1 MTKEILNNKLANEQL
16 NQVNGGTFDSNK
28 HDERIYNQA
37 GMRTDYGFF
46 AKDKF
51 FIKNKDGKE
60 ISITYAQANW
70 AVEYWQKNNKQA
82 TYEIVAANCKK

>member
-1 MTKEILNNKLANEQL
+1 
-16 NQVNGGTFDSNK
+16 
-28 HDERIYNQA
+28 
-37 GMRTDYGFF
+37 MRTDYGFF

-70 AVEYWQKNNKQA
+70 AVEYWMNHNKQA